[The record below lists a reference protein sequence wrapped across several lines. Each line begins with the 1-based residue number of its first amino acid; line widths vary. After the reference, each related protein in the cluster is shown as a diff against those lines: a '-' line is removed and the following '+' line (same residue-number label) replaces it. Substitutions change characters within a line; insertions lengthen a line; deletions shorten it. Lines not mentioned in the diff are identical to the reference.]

1 MIITIIS
8 ACIYLY
14 LHVVIRKREGGEIMG
29 GWIHGSED
37 TLHSRGIA
45 LNTLSERG
53 RLSETYNLH

>member
-1 MIITIIS
+1 
-8 ACIYLY
+8 
-14 LHVVIRKREGGEIMG
+14 MG